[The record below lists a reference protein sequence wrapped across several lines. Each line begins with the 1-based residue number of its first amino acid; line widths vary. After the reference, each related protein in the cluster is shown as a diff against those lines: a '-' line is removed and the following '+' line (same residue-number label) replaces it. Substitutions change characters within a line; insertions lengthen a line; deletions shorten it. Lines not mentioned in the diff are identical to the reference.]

1 MSRRPV
7 TDRPRHA
14 ALLASLGSGKP
25 LNSSSSPV
33 VETFHLLAESG
44 DTLITEAGDNL
55 DIEHV

>member
-14 ALLASLGSGKP
+14 ALLASLTAGP
-25 LNSSSSPV
+25 AASPV
-33 VETFHLLAESG
+33 QASVTTFHLLTEGG
-44 DTLITEAGDNL
+44 DTLITEAGANL

>member
-25 LNSSSSPV
+25 LNSSVAPSGP
-33 VETFHLLAESG
+33 TFHLLTEGS
-44 DTLITEAGDNL
+44 DTITTEAGDSL